1 LARLNSLLAGRAV
14 DLCFA
19 GIGENGHL
27 AFNDPPADFE
37 VQDPYIVVNLDEGC
51 RRQQWGEGWFPSL
64 EEVPTQAISMSIQQ
78 IMRSKTL
85 LLTIPDQ
92 RKAAA
97 VKRAI
102 EGPVDP
108 ACPAS
113 IVQRHANCTILLD
126 AAAASSL
133 SQRPASRA

>member
-1 LARLNSLLAGRAV
+1 
-14 DLCFA
+14 
-19 GIGENGHL
+19 
-27 AFNDPPADFE
+27 
-37 VQDPYIVVNLDEGC
+37 
-51 RRQQWGEGWFPSL
+51 
-64 EEVPTQAISMSIQQ
+64 MSIQQ
-78 IMRSKTL
+78 IMRSNTL